1 MQKYFQFSNNFLL
14 DSIIDSYYNIK
25 YEVYFMSSIV
35 EIINQVIP
43 FYQSMEHTI
52 DMNFIFE
59 RLNNTNVF
67 QQELYDAIEG
77 ISAEKIT

>member
-52 DMNFIFE
+52 DTNFIFE